1 MAGKHGFGARFFLG
15 NPETEVAD
23 LMSVTPPS
31 STVETIDTTTH
42 GSPGGVREFI
52 AGLIDAGEGSVR
64 VNWIPGS
71 ASDVA
76 LAAALASRAVQEF
89 RINVPAEADTRD
101 FIGNCVVTGYEKD
114 DVVIDDKMTAVLSIK
129 ASGLITEAAGS
140 STGDAPVP

>member
-1 MAGKHGFGARFFLG
+1 MAGKHGLGARFFFKS
-15 NPETEVAD
+15 PEVEIAD
-23 LMSVTPPS
+23 LMGVTPPS

-52 AGLIDAGEGSVR
+52 AGLVDAGEGSIR

-76 LAAALASRAVQEF
+76 LAAALAARAVEPF
-89 RINVPAEADTRD
+89 RINVPATTDTRD

-114 DVVIDDKMTAVLSIK
+114 EVVIDDKMTAVLSIK

-140 STGDAPVP
+140 ATGDEVLP